1 MSASPERPVVGL
13 TSSTYERAQPYADL
27 IERSGGHPRVV
38 LSDDRTPPDE
48 TISRLGGMLI
58 CGGADV
64 HPRRYGREPEAGVEL
79 VLDESRDGMELS
91 LLAKALESDVP
102 TLCIGRGMQVLN
114 VALGGALIQD
124 IPGHSANLA
133 NLEGDGCVSA
143 YHRIYISPGSK
154 LAAIVGSGGF
164 VRVNSR
170 HHQGLREAQ
179 KSPLLLAS
187 AYSLDDGVIE
197 ALESPDHRWVVGV
210 QFHPE
215 RRGEMPPHFDRL
227 FQSLV
232 DRALERTIARISR

>member
-1 MSASPERPVVGL
+1 MSASPERLVIGL
-13 TSSTYERAQPYADL
+13 TSSTCEHAQPYADL

-64 HPRRYGREPEAGVEL
+64 HPRRYGREPEADVEL
-79 VLDESRDGMELS
+79 VLDEGRDGMELS

-124 IPGHSANLA
+124 IPGHSANL
-133 NLEGDGCVSA
+133 EGDECVSA

-179 KSPLLLAS
+179 KSRLLLAS

-210 QFHPE
+210 QFHPQ

-232 DRALERTIARISR
+232 DRALERTIAASSR

>member
-1 MSASPERPVVGL
+1 MLP
-13 TSSTYERAQPYADL
+13 
-27 IERSGGHPRVV
+27 
-38 LSDDRTPPDE
+38 DDQTPPGE

-58 CGGADV
+58 CGGGDI
-64 HPRRYGREPEAGVEL
+64 HPRRYGQEPAADVEL
-79 VLDESRDGMELS
+79 EPNEGRDGMELS
-91 LLAKALESDVP
+91 LLAEALEADVP

-124 IPGHSANLA
+124 IPCHSAH
-133 NLEGDGCVSA
+133 LEGDERVSA

-170 HHQGLREAQ
+170 HHQGEAQ
-179 KSPLLLAS
+179 KSRLLAS

-197 ALESPDHRWVVGV
+197 ALESPYHRWIVGV

-227 FQSLV
+227 LQSLV
-232 DRALERTIARISR
+232 DRALERTIAAISG

>member
-1 MSASPERPVVGL
+1 MSASTERPVIGL
-13 TSSTYERAQPYADL
+13 TSSTYECAQRYADL

-38 LSDDRTPPDE
+38 LADDRTPPDE

-58 CGGADV
+58 CGGGHI
-64 HPRRYGREPEAGVEL
+64 HPRRYGQEPETDVESL
-79 VLDESRDGMELS
+79 NEGRDGMELS
-91 LLAKALESDVP
+91 LLAEALAADVP

-114 VALGGALIQD
+114 VALGGALIQEV
-124 IPGHSANLA
+124 PGHSAR
-133 NLEGDGCVSA
+133 LEGDERVSA

-179 KSPLLLAS
+179 KSSLLLAS

-232 DRALERTIARISR
+232 DRALERTIAAISG

>member
-1 MSASPERPVVGL
+1 MSASPERPVIGL
-13 TSSTYERAQPYADL
+13 ASSTYEDAQPYANL
-27 IERSGGHPRVV
+27 IERSGGHPIVV
-38 LSDDRTPPDE
+38 LPDDRTPPAE

-58 CGGADV
+58 CGGEDI
-64 HPRRYGREPEAGVEL
+64 HPRRYGKEPEAGVEL
-79 VLDESRDGMELS
+79 VLSEGRDGMELS
-91 LLAKALESDVP
+91 LLAEALEADVP

-114 VALGGALIQD
+114 IALGGALIQD
-124 IPGHSANLA
+124 IPGHSANL
-133 NLEGDGCVSA
+133 EGDECVSA

-170 HHQGLREAQ
+170 HHQGVREAQ
-179 KSPLLLAS
+179 KSRLLLAS
-187 AYSLDDGVIE
+187 AYALDDGVIE
-197 ALESPDHRWVVGV
+197 ALESPGHRWVVGV

-232 DRALERTIARISR
+232 DRALERTIAAISR